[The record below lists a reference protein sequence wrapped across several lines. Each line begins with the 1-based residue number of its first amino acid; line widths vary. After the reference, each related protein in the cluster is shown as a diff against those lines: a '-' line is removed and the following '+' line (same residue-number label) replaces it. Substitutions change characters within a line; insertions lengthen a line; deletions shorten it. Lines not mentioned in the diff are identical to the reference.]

1 MLKLYYW
8 DDANSEY
15 IQVSSGTMETPVN
28 MTAGSLRGQDSRI
41 TEKLYLRNDED
52 NTQYIDIQVQPINI
66 PSSWKIKLIAQT
78 SEPTEEAFLALPS
91 GNIMDHADVADK
103 SYYPVWVELIA
114 PQGTAP
120 SVFSEI
126 KFKITSTRQ
135 VV

>member
-8 DDANSEY
+8 DDANTEY
-15 IQVSSGTMETPVN
+15 VQVSSGTMDTPAN
-28 MTAGSLRGQDSRI
+28 FTAGSLRGQDARV
-41 TEKLYLRNDED
+41 TQKLYLRNDED
-52 NTQYIDIQVQPINI
+52 DTQYIDIQVQPINV
-66 PSSWKIKLIAQT
+66 PSSWKVKLIAQA

-91 GNIMDHADVADK
+91 SNIMDHADVDDK
-103 SYYPVWVELIA
+103 NYYPVWVELIV

-126 KFKITSTRQ
+126 KFKLSSTRQ

>member
-15 IQVSSGTMETPVN
+15 IMVSSGTMETPANV
-28 MTAGSLRGQDSRI
+28 TAGSLRGQDSRI

-52 NTQYIDIQVQPINI
+52 NTQYIDIQVQAINI
-66 PSSWKIKLIAQT
+66 PSSWKIKLVPQA
-78 SEPTEEAFLALPS
+78 SEPTEEEFLALPN
-91 GNIMDHADVADK
+91 GNIMEHADVVDK
-103 SYYPVWVELIA
+103 SYYPVWMELIV

-126 KFKITSTRQ
+126 KFKILSTRQ
-135 VV
+135 VI